1 MYEKIRKLHF
11 VGIGGIGMSGIAE
24 VLLNLGYK
32 ISGSDLTDNASV
44 QRLRRMGATIHL
56 SHTATHVMG
65 VDVVVHSSAVDDHN
79 PELQAARRWR
89 IPVARRAEM
98 LAELMRIKYGIA
110 IAGTHGK
117 TTTTSLVATL
127 LGRADMDPTVVNGG
141 IVKSFDSNAR
151 LGRGD
156 FMVTEADESDGSFL
170 KLFPI
175 IAVVT
180 NIDPEHMDHY
190 GTFDALRHAFM
201 SFVEKIPFYGLA
213 VLCRDHPEVA
223 ALIPR
228 LPDKRIVTYGLEPGA
243 DYQATRIRRE
253 GGRTRFHVERHDPA
267 GDASVLLGD
276 VGLALP
282 GRHNICNA
290 LAAIAIAMELEIP
303 WSVIDRSLH
312 QFKGVRR
319 RFDLLCDTS
328 DRVIIDD
335 YAHHPTEIAATLQG
349 AREAFGQ
356 ERRLVAV
363 FQPHRYSRV
372 DALFDGFARCFQE
385 ANVVFVDAIYPA
397 GESPLPGRFPNGVQT
412 LLITAIAQKS
422 GLPAHPLP
430 AGDLSLGS
438 AGRIGLEAMLQPG
451 DVVVF
456 LGAGTITQKA
466 RNFACSRPLP
476 P

>member
-24 VLLNLGYK
+24 VLLNLGYRV
-32 ISGSDLTDNASV
+32 SGSDLSENASV
-44 QRLRRMGATIHL
+44 QRLRRMGAIIYSNHL
-56 SHTATHVMG
+56 EENVAG
-65 VDVVVHSSAVDDHN
+65 VDVVVHSSAVAQDN
-79 PELQAARRWR
+79 PELQAARRLR

-127 LGRADMDPTVVNGG
+127 LGGAGMDPTVVNGG

-151 LGRGD
+151 LGHGD

-180 NIDPEHMDHY
+180 NMDPEHLDHY
-190 GTFDALRHAFM
+190 GHFDVLRQAFM

-223 ALIPR
+223 ALVAR
-228 LPDKRIVTYGLEPGA
+228 LPDKRIVTYGLENGA
-243 DYQATRIRRE
+243 DYQATNIRRE
-253 GGRTRFHVERHDPA
+253 AGRTRFHVKRLDPVH
-267 GDASVLLGD
+267 GSTTLLGD
-276 VGLALP
+276 VGLSLP
-282 GRHNICNA
+282 GRHNISNA
-290 LAAIAIAMELEIP
+290 LAAIAVALELDIP
-303 WSVIDRSLH
+303 WSVIDRSLDGY
-312 QFKGVRR
+312 KGVRR
-319 RFDLLCDTS
+319 RFDLLRDTPE
-328 DRVIIDD
+328 RVIIDD

-363 FQPHRYSRV
+363 YQPHRYSRV
-372 DALFDGFARCFQE
+372 HALFSEFLRCFQE
-385 ANVVFVDAIYPA
+385 ANLVLVAPIHPA
-397 GESPLPGRFPNGVQT
+397 GEPPLPEFFPHGVQT
-412 LLITAIAQKS
+412 PLVEGIQRES
-422 GLPAHPLP
+422 GVPTHPLP
-430 AGDLSLGS
+430 DGDLLDH
-438 AGRIGLEAMLQPG
+438 GRAPLEAWLQFG

-456 LGAGTITQKA
+456 MGAGSITQKA
-466 RNFACSRPLP
+466 RNFATP
-476 P
+476 